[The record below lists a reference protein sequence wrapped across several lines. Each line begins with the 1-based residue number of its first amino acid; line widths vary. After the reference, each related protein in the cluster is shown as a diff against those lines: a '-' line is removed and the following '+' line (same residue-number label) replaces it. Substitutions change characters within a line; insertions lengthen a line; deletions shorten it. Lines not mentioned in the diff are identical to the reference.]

1 LCLTQTQG
9 DTFAEL
15 QKVDEYIAHAVDR
28 RLRALLSTATDSD
41 KDAAAWETR
50 VSEGMKHKQQVVDEL
65 RVRIQCATAC
75 CSIALQAPALPPQLN
90 PILRP
95 LMASL
100 KVPLLILLIPY
111 YCLSYAATQSCCCI
125 GVYLALLENVGK
137 IFVDLLRRVLIIFD
151 LVLRSA

>member
-1 LCLTQTQG
+1 MSHMQA

-28 RLRALLSTATDSD
+28 RLRALLSSATDSA

-50 VSEGMKHKQQVVDEL
+50 VSEGIKHKQQVVDKL
-65 RVRIQCATAC
+65 RVRIQCAAAC
-75 CSIALQAPALPPQLN
+75 CSIASHAPALPPQLN

-100 KVPLLILLIPY
+100 KVPP
-111 YCLSYAATQSCCCI
+111 LSIRY
-125 GVYLALLENVGK
+125 
-137 IFVDLLRRVLIIFD
+137 
-151 LVLRSA
+151 